1 MPSVATDSN
10 IPSLRNRSKAK
21 SSQLKESVTA
31 ERAEQIRPF
40 HEENDTSKMKAQ
52 AKTVQTEWTPLA
64 SRLLT
69 AVCVMTL
76 ITRLY
81 KINDP
86 SEVVFDEVHF
96 GGFASNYLRREYFFD
111 VHPPLGKLLIAAVG
125 YFLGYEGNFTF
136 GNIGTSYVGTTAP
149 YVAMRSMMVMFGLM
163 TVSLSFMTM
172 LEMGFSAISSAFAAS
187 LLVFGKQKLYFVG
200 SHPLRYGLLYSDKV
214 YSVGQP
220 SDCFYFLFSVL
231 LGPF

>member
-1 MPSVATDSN
+1 MAESN

-21 SSQLKESVTA
+21 SSHLKETVIA
-31 ERAEQIRPF
+31 ERAEEVQPIA
-40 HEENDTSKMKAQ
+40 EIDDNGKMKVS
-52 AKTVQTEWTPLA
+52 AKHTQTEWSPLA

-163 TVSLSFMTM
+163 TISLSFMTM
-172 LEMGFSAISSAFAAS
+172 FEMGFSAITSAFASS
-187 LLVFGKQKLYFVG
+187 LLIFGTIF
-200 SHPLRYGLLYSDKV
+200 
-214 YSVGQP
+214 
-220 SDCFYFLFSVL
+220 
-231 LGPF
+231 

>member
-1 MPSVATDSN
+1 MPSVVAESN
-10 IPSLRNRSKAK
+10 IPSLRNRSAKTK
-21 SSQLKESVTA
+21 SSQLKESVIA
-31 ERAEQIRPF
+31 ERAEHVEHIM
-40 HEENDTSKMKAQ
+40 EADDDNGKMKVH
-52 AKTVQTEWTPLA
+52 AKSNQTEWTPLA

-136 GNIGTSYVGTTAP
+136 GAIGTSYVGTTAP

-163 TVSLSFMTM
+163 TVSMSFMTM
-172 LEMGFSAISSAFAAS
+172 FEMGFSAISSAFAAS
-187 LLVFGKQKLYFVG
+187 LLVFGIPNTMACIVFNL
-200 SHPLRYGLLYSDKV
+200 SS
-214 YSVGQP
+214 
-220 SDCFYFLFSVL
+220 
-231 LGPF
+231 